1 LIRARIRGSGSVPK
15 SHGSKTLPETRSFLA
30 HFYTVKADILF
41 NIGIFGKLI
50 FCHFRSDLQVSGG
63 YQQKNGCMRRL
74 FRQLTE
80 TPFSITRPRFRTT
93 GNNDLDG
100 SGVDI
105 LQLLDGLEQRPR
117 QVHQGKRGLLV
128 VDGRVVEKSAV
139 IVLVLI
145 DVVVQGV
152 VVHLLHLDVDAGVGG
167 GGRIPGGS
175 FGFSSCIVFFDLKK
189 IIVFI
194 EKGTRNI

>member
-1 LIRARIRGSGSVPK
+1 MA
-15 SHGSKTLPETRSFLA
+15 A
-30 HFYTVKADILF
+30 CADLF
-41 NIGIFGKLI
+41 DN
-50 FCHFRSDLQVSGG
+50 SS
-63 YQQKNGCMRRL
+63 
-74 FRQLTE
+74 
-80 TPFSITRPRFRTT
+80 SITRPKFGT

-100 SGVDI
+100 SGVHI

-139 IVLVLI
+139 VILVLI

-167 GGRIPGGS
+167 GDRIPGGS
-175 FGFSSCIVFFDLKK
+175 FRFSSCIVLFDL
-189 IIVFI
+189 
-194 EKGTRNI
+194 